1 MQLEILYMHA
11 FVVISAVFCVVLLCN
26 SFIKRKKAVHV
37 QGFKNACFELK
48 KSYNLMKC
56 YNFFK

>member
-48 KSYNLMKC
+48 KKL
-56 YNFFK
+56 